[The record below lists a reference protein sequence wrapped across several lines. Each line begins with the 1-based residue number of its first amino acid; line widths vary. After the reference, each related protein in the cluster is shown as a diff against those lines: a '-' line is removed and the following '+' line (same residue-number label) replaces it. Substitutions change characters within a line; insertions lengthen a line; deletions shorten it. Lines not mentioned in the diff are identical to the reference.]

1 MNLEIKKILELVK
14 NNKFKEAIFNL
25 DELIKD
31 DQDNVD
37 YYHLRGISY
46 FKLAQFDFA
55 KIDFYKLLELKSDFP
70 DVYNNLAVLYFSTGE
85 NELAIK
91 NFHKAIE
98 LRENFDLAINGLIK
112 ALCYKNSAEIDN
124 SFIFKNHNE
133 INKIKFEYDPNKFI
147 EDHNVLNFLDEALE
161 KIDKKFQ
168 NLDYL
173 PTQIYR
179 RDQRLLNCK
188 RHDKIFKTHKV
199 IPEFCFGCYKVQI
212 EPQNILDLIKLY
224 ILFDNIYLDNIRKCM
239 IELRPNIPG
248 SYKGLIYCKS
258 IEEAKNI
265 KNKISNYMNSNF
277 KKNLPIKIKRG
288 CTEYGL
294 EYPQYNNLEENVMK
308 YKSDWKKYENSI
320 DESYPNLAFNEK
332 LRPTIKGATL
342 HDILVIRNWIYF
354 AKLNGDEKIESIKN
368 QIFESSI
375 IKQKFSLKS
384 S

>member
-46 FKLAQFDFA
+46 LKLAKFDFA
-55 KIDFYKLLELKSDFP
+55 KNDFDKLLKLKSDFP

-147 EDHNVLNFLDEALE
+147 EDNKVLNFLDKTLE

-188 RHDKIFKTHKV
+188 RHDKIFKTYKV

-212 EPQNILDLIKLY
+212 EPENLIDLIKIYL
-224 ILFDNIYLDNIRKCM
+224 LFDNMEFKNFNTRKCM
-239 IELRPNIPG
+239 VETRPKING
-248 SYKGLIYCKS
+248 HYKSIIYCS
-258 IEEAKNI
+258 SYEEAEIIEK
-265 KNKISNYMNSNF
+265 KISKIS
-277 KKNLPIKIKRG
+277 KNNLEKNVKLKVKRG
-288 CTEYGL
+288 CTEYSIKYP
-294 EYPQYNNLEENVMK
+294 EYGNLNKNIMKFKPEWKNYENFIDNNFPHLIEENNHPPTTKGITLDDALVIQNWLK
-308 YKSDWKKYENSI
+308 YAI
-320 DESYPNLAFNEK
+320 LIGDESCKDIKSFFFENEYLEKQLK
-332 LRPTIKGATL
+332 LK
-342 HDILVIRNWIYF
+342 
-354 AKLNGDEKIESIKN
+354 
-368 QIFESSI
+368 
-375 IKQKFSLKS
+375 
-384 S
+384 